1 MQGNCKACGENLFL
15 LGSDY
20 IKKDN
25 GYKLRLGRFKQD
37 MKKCS
42 QSVKYSTGTG
52 CPERSWKLLP
62 QRSSEMWLDKAMV
75 SVGNRSTKRRRLDY
89 INCRGPF

>member
-15 LGSDY
+15 LVSDY

-25 GYKLRLGRFKQD
+25 GYKLWLGRFKQD

-42 QSVKYSTGTG
+42 QSVKCSTGTD
-52 CPERSWKLLP
+52 CPERPWKLLP
-62 QRSSEMWLDKAMV
+62 QRSSEMCLDKAMV
-75 SVGNRSTKRRRLDY
+75 RVGNTFTKGRRLD
-89 INCRGPF
+89 